1 MFEGKRAS
9 SLDDMGIAAL
19 SVGMSQARTQQQ
31 LGVSVL
37 EMAMDA
43 SAEMVDNLMEE
54 MAASLDPSV
63 GQSVDILA

>member
-1 MFEGKRAS
+1 M
-9 SLDDMGIAAL
+9 DDMGIAVL